1 MVCLRIQK
9 NRTTVKITLLLAD
22 RYTYEAIN
30 FSPNAKPSHPVDINV
45 TLSKMAKALEKGSFN
60 TLQIGTGEV
69 GVKRMKACADL
80 FCEAFSFEVVAPSPS
95 ASLSAGSKIT
105 SFKGITVCLTSII
118 LLLRP
123 YVVGIDI

>member
-22 RYTYEAIN
+22 RYTYEAIH
-30 FSPNAKPSHPVDINV
+30 FFPNAKPSHPVDINV
-45 TLSKMAKALEKGSFN
+45 TFSKMAKALEKGSFN

-80 FCEAFSFEVVAPSPS
+80 SCEAFSFEVVAPS
-95 ASLSAGSKIT
+95 AGSKIT
-105 SFKGITVCLTSII
+105 SFNGITVCLTSII